1 MTTQHLRIERM
12 RAPAWNVDTRF
23 NLEEGKSRVELGD
36 VASEVVYL
44 YGFQS
49 WCAGCNSHGFPTM
62 AAVQRHFVDN
72 DEVAFVA
79 LQTVFEGFDVNGPD
93 EVLASVTRHG
103 LSVPVGHDPGQ
114 DGNGSDVI
122 RRYRS
127 GGTPWIVLID
137 QKGIIRCNGV
147 QADPGDLIDTIE
159 ALLAKPNAETR
170 LGR

>member
-1 MTTQHLRIERM
+1 MTTRHLGIEGM
-12 RAPAWNVDTRF
+12 RAPAWNVDTWF
-23 NLEEGKSRVELGD
+23 NLEEGKRRVELDDLTGK
-36 VASEVVYL
+36 VVYL

-49 WCAGCNSHGFPTM
+49 WCAGCNSHGLPTM
-62 AAVQRHFVDN
+62 SAVQRHFADN

-79 LQTVFEGFDVNGPD
+79 LQTVLEGFDVNCPD
-93 EVLASVTRHG
+93 EALASVTRHG

-114 DGNGSDVI
+114 DRSSSDVM
-122 RRYRS
+122 RPYRS

-137 QKGIIRCNGV
+137 QNGIIRLNGL